1 MADEQEIAQE
11 EAQAAAAD
19 VAEEEEVQIAEP
31 PEPQEDPPPP
41 DCPPCK
47 AGAPAWM
54 ATFADMATL
63 LMAFFVLILSFAHLN
78 VPKYKEVSGSMKTK
92 FGVQTVIPDI
102 EPPKAR
108 NMVVTQYM
116 SARVEATAMKTVQE
130 QRTDEPQPEDEE
142 LRSEVG
148 EGETDVNQAVETLEK
163 QLAQQ
168 IAEGKVRVTTE
179 NNKVKVEVLETM
191 SEGTQQGQSAGS
203 SPGQI
208 SQDRIEIYA
217 AVAEAQTRTTSQI
230 QITDSALT
238 RTAQAQVS
246 GSSANGS
253 ASEDIAQSR
262 YEQIRA
268 SLSNQINQGLA
279 QVEREGDKVIIRL
292 AEQGSF
298 ESGQAEL
305 QGGIMALLN
314 DVGASLT
321 GDVGLVS
328 IEGHTDNVALAYSER
343 FKSNWDLSAAR
354 AAAVADYLL
363 NGDFV
368 QPGKVNVIGYADT
381 KPIADNGSLT
391 GRAQNRRIE
400 IIVNN

>member
-1 MADEQEIAQE
+1 MAEEQEV
-11 EAQAAAAD
+11 AQAAD
-19 VAEEEEVQIAEP
+19 VDVVEENTQLTEP
-31 PEPQEDPPPP
+31 PKPQEDPPPL
-41 DCPPCK
+41 DCKPCA

-78 VPKYKEVSGSMKTK
+78 VPKYKEVSGSMKSK
-92 FGVQTVIPDI
+92 FGVQTVIPDM

-116 SARVEATAMKTVQE
+116 SARVEATAMRTVQE

-142 LRSEVG
+142 LRSEIG
-148 EGETDVNQAVETLEK
+148 EGETDVSQALEILQQ

-168 IAEGKVRVTTE
+168 IAEGKVQVTTE
-179 NNKVKVEVLETM
+179 NDKVKVEVLASM
-191 SEGTQQGQSAGS
+191 NQGSQQGQSSGS

-217 AVAEAQTRTTSQI
+217 AVAEAQTQTTSQI
-230 QITDSALT
+230 QITDSVLT
-238 RTAQAQVS
+238 RTAQAQVAGLAS
-246 GSSANGS
+246 QGLSAEN
-253 ASEDIAQSR
+253 IAQSR

-279 QVEREGDKVIIRL
+279 QVEKEGDKVIIRL

-298 ESGQAEL
+298 DSGQAEL
-305 QGGIMALLN
+305 QGGIMSLL
-314 DVGASLT
+314 DEVGASLT

-328 IEGHTDNVALAYSER
+328 VEGHTDNVSLAYSER

-363 NGDFV
+363 NGDYV

-381 KPIADNGSLT
+381 KPVADNTSIT

>member
-1 MADEQEIAQE
+1 MAEEQEIAQ
-11 EAQAAAAD
+11 AAD
-19 VAEEEEVQIAEP
+19 VDVVEEDTQLTEP
-31 PEPQEDPPPP
+31 AKPQEDPPPL
-41 DCPPCK
+41 DCPPCA

-92 FGVQTVIPDI
+92 FGVQTVIPDM

-108 NMVVTQYM
+108 NMVVKQYM

-142 LRSEVG
+142 LRSEIG
-148 EGETDVNQAVETLEK
+148 EGETDVNQALETLQE

-191 SEGTQQGQSAGS
+191 NEGSQQGQSSGS

-217 AVAEAQTRTTSQI
+217 AVAEAQTQTTSQI

-238 RTAQAQVS
+238 RTAQAQVAGLAS
-246 GSSANGS
+246 QGLSAQN
-253 ASEDIAQSR
+253 IAQSR

-279 QVEREGDKVIIRL
+279 QVEKEGEKVIIRL

-298 ESGQAEL
+298 DSGQAEL
-305 QGGIMALLN
+305 QGGIMSLLN
-314 DVGASLT
+314 EVGASLT

-328 IEGHTDNVALAYSER
+328 IEGHTDNVSLAYSER

-354 AAAVADYLL
+354 AAAVADFLL
-363 NGDFV
+363 DGDYV

-381 KPIADNGSLT
+381 KPIADNTSIT

>member
-1 MADEQEIAQE
+1 MAEEQEIAQ
-11 EAQAAAAD
+11 AAD
-19 VAEEEEVQIAEP
+19 VDVVEEDTQLTEP
-31 PEPQEDPPPP
+31 AKPQEDPPPL
-41 DCPPCK
+41 DCPPCA

-92 FGVQTVIPDI
+92 FGVQTVIPDM

-108 NMVVTQYM
+108 NMVVKQYM

-142 LRSEVG
+142 LRSEIG
-148 EGETDVNQAVETLEK
+148 EGETDVNQALETLQQ

-191 SEGTQQGQSAGS
+191 NEGSQQGQSSGS

-217 AVAEAQTRTTSQI
+217 AVAEAQTQTTSQI

-238 RTAQAQVS
+238 RTAQAQVAGLAS
-246 GSSANGS
+246 QGLSAQN
-253 ASEDIAQSR
+253 IAQSR

-279 QVEREGDKVIIRL
+279 QVEKEGEKVIIRL

-298 ESGQAEL
+298 DSGQAEL
-305 QGGIMALLN
+305 QGGIMSLLN
-314 DVGASLT
+314 EVGASLT

-328 IEGHTDNVALAYSER
+328 IEGHTDNVSLAYSER

-354 AAAVADYLL
+354 AAAVADFLL
-363 NGDFV
+363 DGDYV

-381 KPIADNGSLT
+381 KPIADNTSIT